1 MVRLLDQEFPK
12 SVLVSEGQDR
22 VVLTGG
28 AVDDLV
34 FTIRLDDLS
43 AEPSSIPVAVQ
54 AELDRVV
61 GSFERLMPR

>member
-1 MVRLLDQEFPK
+1 
-12 SVLVSEGQDR
+12 

-34 FTIRLDDLS
+34 FTVRLDDLS

-54 AELDRVV
+54 AELDRIL
-61 GSFERLMPR
+61 GSFERVVPR